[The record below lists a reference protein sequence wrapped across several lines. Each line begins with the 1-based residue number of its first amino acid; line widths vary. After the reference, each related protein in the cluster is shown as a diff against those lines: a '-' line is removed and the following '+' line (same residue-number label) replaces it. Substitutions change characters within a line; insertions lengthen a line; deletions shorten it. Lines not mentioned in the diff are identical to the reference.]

1 MLPHALVAIRRNI
14 IAWLALFIALGGTSL
29 AASRYVLSSTKQIKP
44 SVLRSLRG
52 REGPQG
58 PAGIPGPQGPA
69 GTPANE
75 AKVRHLEAEV
85 NELEENED
93 GICNGIFA
101 AHLYAIGQGKNLE
114 EAFMILI
121 NNLPSGGY
129 CIY

>member
-1 MLPHALVAIRRNI
+1 MLAHALVTMRRNVV
-14 IAWLALFIALGGTSL
+14 AWLALFVALGGTSL
-29 AASRYVLSSTKQIKP
+29 AASRYVISSTKQIKP

-58 PAGIPGPQGPA
+58 PAGMQGPA
-69 GTPANE
+69 GTPADE

-85 NELEENED
+85 GELEANED
-93 GICNGIFA
+93 GICNGIA
-101 AHLYAIGQGKNLE
+101 RANTYAIGQGKSLE
-114 EAFMILI
+114 EAFTILM